1 MLLIEQ
7 FEKAYSQ
14 GSTVRCPA
22 CRQGRLFDKA
32 AVTKVAAVGIAGKA
46 HSAKD
51 NQIFI
56 KCPKCSRCIG
66 VTFTH

>member
-14 GSTVRCPA
+14 VSTVRCPA

-32 AVTKVAAVGIAGKA
+32 SVTRVTAVGVVGKA
-46 HSAKD
+46 HAARD
-51 NQIFI
+51 NQNFI
-56 KCPKCSRCIG
+56 KCPKCCR
-66 VTFTH
+66 

>member
-7 FEKAYSQ
+7 FEKAYSL

-32 AVTKVAAVGIAGKA
+32 AVTKVTAVGIAGKA
-46 HSAKD
+46 H
-51 NQIFI
+51 
-56 KCPKCSRCIG
+56 
-66 VTFTH
+66 